1 MKISLWGAR
10 GDVSV
15 VRPQTRQYGVNT
27 LCVQIECDGADTLI
41 LDGGIGLHWLGNT
54 LLAESF
60 GSGKGTAHIFFS
72 HTNWSH
78 IQGVPFFVPL
88 LIPGNSIYLYGRGG
102 SYGTQKILCDQMSP
116 AYCPVPNFFDN
127 AIGADV
133 KVSDLTESPIRLKSL
148 LVEYA
153 EIGQFHGSPRLGYR
167 ISDEAN
173 TIAYIPA
180 IEYSDDAVRTVA
192 HTLAN
197 DADLLIHDAYYSD
210 EEYQTQQGRGHSCP
224 RQALEVA
231 QSTSAKRLLL
241 FNHHPERTDQA
252 LDDAAS
258 TLNSTTIPVECGR
271 QGSIYELGER

>member
-1 MKISLWGAR
+1 M
-10 GDVSV
+10 
-15 VRPQTRQYGVNT
+15 
-27 LCVQIECDGADTLI
+27 
-41 LDGGIGLHWLGNT
+41 
-54 LLAESF
+54 
-60 GSGKGTAHIFFS
+60 
-72 HTNWSH
+72 
-78 IQGVPFFVPL
+78 
-88 LIPGNSIYLYGRGG
+88 
-102 SYGTQKILCDQMSP
+102 QKILCDQMSP
-116 AYCPVPNFFDN
+116 AFCPVPNFFDN
-127 AIGADV
+127 AIGAEV
-133 KVSDLTESPIRLKSL
+133 KVSDLTGSPIRLKSL

-153 EIGQFHGSPRLGYR
+153 EIGQFHGSQRLGYR

-252 LDDAAS
+252 LEDAAS
-258 TLNSTTIPVECGR
+258 TLNSTTIQVECGR
-271 QGSIYELGER
+271 QGSVYELGER